1 MNPLLKRQLA
11 KHLPGISSPV
21 LDPLLDVV
29 SRSYDHYR
37 DQIEILQN
45 AMKLSSDELFEAN
58 EKLRRETNML
68 KELNTDLNSVL
79 FSMKL
84 AAQDPDNENF
94 NPAEYIRRQTEE
106 IVKATVQREELL
118 KDLAKQN
125 QELNDYAHMVSHDLK
140 APLRTINTLIA
151 WMMEDSDGKLD
162 TEMLKS
168 LNMIL
173 FNTEKMDLLI
183 KGILDYS
190 SVDRNNSNN
199 DEREVDFNTL
209 LEELITLIGVP
220 QNITVTVAPNM
231 PSITGNYYRFR
242 QLFQNLVDN
251 AIKYNDKPKGTIEI
265 GFTENQNE
273 YLFHVK
279 DNGRGIPEAYFDK
292 IFNIFTKLDANT
304 QSSGIGLS
312 IVKKIIDR
320 YQGRI
325 WPESKEHEGTTI
337 YFTLPKTWSSQTST
351 I

>member
-11 KHLPGISSPV
+11 KHLPGINSPV

-58 EKLRRETNML
+58 EKLRSETNML
-68 KELNTDLNSVL
+68 KDLNTDLNSVL

-84 AAQDPDNENF
+84 AAEDPDNENF
-94 NPAEYIRRQTEE
+94 NPAEYIRKQTEE
-106 IVKATVQREELL
+106 IVKANAQREELL

-140 APLRTINTLIA
+140 APLRTINTLIE
-151 WMMEDSDGKLD
+151 WVMEDTAGKLD
-162 TEMLKS
+162 EGTIKS
-168 LNMIL
+168 LNLVL

-190 SVDRNNSNN
+190 SIDRDSA
-199 DEREVDFNTL
+199 DDRPVDFNSM
-209 LEELITLIGVP
+209 LEELMITISVP
-220 QNITVTVAPNM
+220 QHIKVTIAPNL
-231 PSITGNYYRFR
+231 PNILGNYYRFR
-242 QLFQNLVDN
+242 QLFQNLIEN
-251 AIKYNDKPKGTIEI
+251 AVKYNDKAEGTIDI
-265 GFTENQNE
+265 GFEEQEKE
-273 YLFHVK
+273 YIFHIK
-279 DNGRGIPEAYFDK
+279 DNGRGIPEAYFEK
-292 IFNIFTKLDANT
+292 IFNIFTKLDNNT

-312 IVKKIIDR
+312 IVKKIMER

-325 WPESKEHEGTTI
+325 WPESKEHEGTTF
-337 YFTLPKTWSSQTST
+337 YFTLPK
-351 I
+351 

>member
-11 KHLPGISSPV
+11 KHLPGINSPV

-58 EKLRRETNML
+58 EKLRSETNML
-68 KELNTDLNSVL
+68 KDLNTDLNSVL

-84 AAQDPDNENF
+84 AAEDPDNENF
-94 NPAEYIRRQTEE
+94 NPAEYIRKQTEE
-106 IVKATVQREELL
+106 IVKANAQREELL

-140 APLRTINTLIA
+140 APLRTINTLIE
-151 WMMEDSDGKLD
+151 WVMEDTAGKLD
-162 TEMLKS
+162 EGTIKS
-168 LNMIL
+168 LNLVL

-190 SVDRNNSNN
+190 SIDRDSA
-199 DEREVDFNTL
+199 DDRPVDFNSM
-209 LEELITLIGVP
+209 LEELMITISVP
-220 QNITVTVAPNM
+220 QHIKVTIAPNL
-231 PSITGNYYRFR
+231 PNILGNYYRFR
-242 QLFQNLVDN
+242 QLFQNLIEN
-251 AIKYNDKPKGTIEI
+251 AVKYNDKAEGTIDI
-265 GFTENQNE
+265 GFEEQEKE
-273 YLFHVK
+273 YVFHIK
-279 DNGRGIPEAYFDK
+279 DNGRGIPEAYFEK
-292 IFNIFTKLDANT
+292 IFNIFTKLDNNT

-312 IVKKIIDR
+312 IVKKIMER

-325 WPESKEHEGTTI
+325 WPESKEHEGTTF
-337 YFTLPKTWSSQTST
+337 YFTLPK
-351 I
+351 

>member
-11 KHLPGISSPV
+11 KHLPGINSPV

-37 DQIEILQN
+37 DQIQILQN
-45 AMKLSSDELFEAN
+45 AMRLSSDELFEAN
-58 EKLRRETNML
+58 EKLRTETAML
-68 KELNTDLNSVL
+68 KDLNTDLNSIL

-84 AAQDPDNENF
+84 AAQDPDNDNF

-106 IVKATVQREELL
+106 IVKASAQREELL

-151 WMMEDSDGKLD
+151 WMIEDNSATLD
-162 TEMLKS
+162 QNIMKS

-190 SVDRNNSNN
+190 SVDRDNA
-199 DEREVDFNTL
+199 DDRPVDFNTL
-209 LEELITLIGVP
+209 LEELLITISIP
-220 QNITVTVAPNM
+220 ENISIKIAPNL

-242 QLFQNLVDN
+242 QLLQNLIEN
-251 AIKYNDKPKGTIEI
+251 AVKYNDKEKGTIEV
-265 GFTENQNE
+265 GYQEQETD
-273 YLFHVK
+273 YLFYVK
-279 DNGRGIPEAYFDK
+279 DNGRGIAEAYFEK
-292 IFNIFTKLDANT
+292 IFNIFTKLDNNT

-325 WPESKEHEGTTI
+325 WPESKEHEGTTF
-337 YFTLPKTWSSQTST
+337 YFTLPK
-351 I
+351 

>member
-1 MNPLLKRQLA
+1 MNPLLRRQLA
-11 KHLPGISSPV
+11 KHLPGINSPV
-21 LDPLLDVV
+21 LDPLLGVV

-68 KELNTDLNSVL
+68 KDLNTDLNSVL

-106 IVKATVQREELL
+106 IVKASAQREELL

-140 APLRTINTLIA
+140 APLRTINTLIE
-151 WMMEDSDGKLD
+151 WVMEDTAGKLD
-162 TEMLKS
+162 EGTIKS
-168 LNMIL
+168 LNLVL

-190 SVDRNNSNN
+190 SVDRDNA
-199 DEREVDFNTL
+199 DDRAVDFNSM
-209 LEELITLIGVP
+209 LEELMITISVP
-220 QNITVTVAPNM
+220 QHIKVNIAPNL
-231 PSITGNYYRFR
+231 PNITGNYYRFR
-242 QLFQNLVDN
+242 QLFQNLIEN
-251 AIKYNDKPKGTIEI
+251 AVKYNDKAEGTIDI
-265 GFTENQNE
+265 GFEEQEKE
-273 YLFHVK
+273 YVFYIK
-279 DNGRGIPEAYFDK
+279 DNGRGIPKAYFEK
-292 IFNIFTKLDANT
+292 IFNIFTKLDNNT

-312 IVKKIIDR
+312 IVKKIMDR

-325 WPESKEHEGTTI
+325 WPESKEHEGTTF
-337 YFTLPKTWSSQTST
+337 YFTLPK
-351 I
+351 

>member
-11 KHLPGISSPV
+11 KHLPGINSPV

-58 EKLRRETNML
+58 EKLRSETNML
-68 KELNTDLNSVL
+68 KDLNTDLNSVL

-84 AAQDPDNENF
+84 AAEDPDNENF
-94 NPAEYIRRQTEE
+94 NPAEYIRKQTEE
-106 IVKATVQREELL
+106 IVKANAQREELL

-140 APLRTINTLIA
+140 APLRTINTLIE
-151 WMMEDSDGKLD
+151 WVIEDTAGKLD
-162 TEMLKS
+162 EGTIKS
-168 LNMIL
+168 LNLVL

-190 SVDRNNSNN
+190 SIDRDSA
-199 DEREVDFNTL
+199 DDRPVDFNSM
-209 LEELITLIGVP
+209 LEELMITISVP
-220 QNITVTVAPNM
+220 QHIKVTIAPNL
-231 PSITGNYYRFR
+231 PNILGNYYRFR
-242 QLFQNLVDN
+242 QLFQNLIEN
-251 AIKYNDKPKGTIEI
+251 AVKYNDKAEGTIDI
-265 GFTENQNE
+265 GFEEQEKE
-273 YLFHVK
+273 YVFHIK
-279 DNGRGIPEAYFDK
+279 DNGRGIPEAYFEK
-292 IFNIFTKLDANT
+292 IFNIFTKLDNNT

-312 IVKKIIDR
+312 IVKKIMER

-325 WPESKEHEGTTI
+325 WPESKEHEGTTF
-337 YFTLPKTWSSQTST
+337 YFTLPK
-351 I
+351 

>member
-11 KHLPGISSPV
+11 KHLPGISTQV

-45 AMKLSSDELFEAN
+45 AMRLSSDELFEAN
-58 EKLRRETNML
+58 EKLRKETSML

-94 NPAEYIRRQTEE
+94 NPAEYIRKQTEE
-106 IVKATVQREELL
+106 IVKGNAQREELL
-118 KDLAKQN
+118 KNLAKQN

-151 WMMEDSDGKLD
+151 WMIEDSEGKFD
-162 TEMLKS
+162 PGMLKS
-168 LNMIL
+168 LNLIL
-173 FNTEKMDLLI
+173 YNTEKMDLLI

-190 SVDRNNSNN
+190 SVDRNN
-199 DEREVDFNTL
+199 DDEEREVDFNEL
-209 LEELITLIGVP
+209 LEEVLTLIGVP
-220 QNITVTVAPNM
+220 QNISVEIVPEM
-231 PSITGNYYRFR
+231 PKVKGNYYRFR
-242 QLFQNLVDN
+242 QLFQNLIEN
-251 AIKYNDKPKGTIEI
+251 AIKYNDKPHGIIEI
-265 GFTENQNE
+265 GYTENETE
-273 YLFHVK
+273 YLFHIK
-279 DNGRGIPEAYFDK
+279 DNGRGIPEAYFEK
-292 IFNIFTKLDANT
+292 IFNIFTKLDSNT

-320 YQGRI
+320 YHGRI
-325 WPESKEHEGTTI
+325 WPESKENEGTTI
-337 YFTLPKTWSSQTST
+337 YFTLPKTWNSQTW
-351 I
+351 II